1 MIRCGKTL
9 VLNYDDVV
17 EGLLN
22 GAVLSIPEGSKELM
36 IKCDAVERLNAD
48 LGFTDAEEEES

>member
-1 MIRCGKTL
+1 M
-9 VLNYDDVV
+9 LNYDDVV

-36 IKCDAVERLNAD
+36 LKCDAKDRLNAA
-48 LGFTDAEEEES
+48 LGFTDDEEEES